1 MAVVPGSNT
10 ALGALDAGI
19 PQLALPDG
27 SDRFIAAAAAHQR
40 GTGLSST
47 AEEITPALLH
57 RLLTDD
63 TLTRAA
69 REVSTEIAAMP
80 SPTAVA
86 EYLTTLARPTP

>member
-1 MAVVPGSNT
+1 MVPGGSST
-10 ALGALDAGI
+10 TLGTLDAGI
-19 PQLALPDG
+19 PQLVLPDG
-27 SDRFIAAAAAHQR
+27 SDRFITAAAVHQR
-40 GTGLSST
+40 GAGLSAT

-80 SPTAVA
+80 SPTTVA
-86 EYLTTLARPTP
+86 EHLTTLTHPTP